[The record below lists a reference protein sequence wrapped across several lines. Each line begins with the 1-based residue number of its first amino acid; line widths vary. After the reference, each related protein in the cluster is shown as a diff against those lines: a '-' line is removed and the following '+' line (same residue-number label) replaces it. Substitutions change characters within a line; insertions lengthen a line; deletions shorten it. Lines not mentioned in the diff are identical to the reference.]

1 MGRYKDTYPITF
13 PILRGNSYSTDNEQ
27 DQVMYKLMYISCL
40 LTVTG
45 CNVTC

>member
-1 MGRYKDTYPITF
+1 MYKDTYRGQF
-13 PILRGNSYSTDNEQ
+13 PKLSRNSYSTDNEQ

-45 CNVTC
+45 CNVTY